1 LDNDT
6 HTENY
11 QLHLTVICT
20 VKLKTGVELQLSEL
34 NSNFTL
40 MRKGLYEEVFVHAA
54 SYKNICVLRSILL
67 TVVSLFT
74 LMAFGQTV
82 HENTGWFAWFNSYKF
97 SAHWGIHFDGQI
109 RSADD

>member
-1 LDNDT
+1 
-6 HTENY
+6 
-11 QLHLTVICT
+11 
-20 VKLKTGVELQLSEL
+20 
-34 NSNFTL
+34 

-82 HENTGWFAWFNSYKF
+82 HENTGWLPGLIPTNFRLI
-97 SAHWGIHFDGQI
+97 GCTL
-109 RSADD
+109 

>member
-1 LDNDT
+1 
-6 HTENY
+6 
-11 QLHLTVICT
+11 
-20 VKLKTGVELQLSEL
+20 
-34 NSNFTL
+34 

-97 SAHWGIHFDGQI
+97 SAHWVYTLTDKSDQPMTI
-109 RSADD
+109 RP

>member
-1 LDNDT
+1 MHELDKSLGKFNTEKNKRISFWYFFRILVDNDT

-40 MRKGLYEEVFVHAA
+40 MRKGLHEEVFVHAA
-54 SYKNICVLRSILL
+54 SYKSICVLRSILL

-82 HENTGWFAWFNSYKF
+82 V
-97 SAHWGIHFDGQI
+97 
-109 RSADD
+109 